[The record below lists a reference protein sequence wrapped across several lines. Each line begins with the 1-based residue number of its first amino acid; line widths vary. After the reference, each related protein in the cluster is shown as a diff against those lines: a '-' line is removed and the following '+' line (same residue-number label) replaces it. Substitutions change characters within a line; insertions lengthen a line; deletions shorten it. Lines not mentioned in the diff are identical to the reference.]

1 MISVAP
7 AVPRAARRLLFSVLL
22 LFVAATGFAQTVPGP
37 DEAAAPVDERL
48 QLAIADEAYPV
59 TPGDVYE
66 LSWLLGTELVTTRVV
81 VTSDYRLNL
90 GIMGEVD
97 ARGMTLPQLRPEVE
111 RIIAEAYPRGLPS
124 MSMVAVGVFRVTLSG
139 AIPRTTRVSAWGL
152 SRLTDVIGGHTGAF
166 TSLRAVEVRSRDGRS
181 RTYDVFRAIHT
192 GDVSQDPLIR
202 PGDTIV
208 FRRRGRAVTVE
219 GEVYEPATFEL
230 LRGEGLPQLEE
241 FFQGYLPRADT
252 RRLVVERQEDDTAR
266 QISIGSAAQARR
278 FDFQDRD
285 VLIVPSRVVPRPVV
299 YLEGAVDITFRV
311 EPHEDADS
319 DIPVYNRVTVP
330 LTAGDTLYSLIINVQ
345 DRISPFADIERGFI
359 IRHTDPAPIRVN
371 MRDVLYRRS
380 EYTSFELE
388 PFDRIVIPLDQPFVV
403 VTGGV
408 GRPGRYPYN
417 PFESFAYYLGL
428 AGVGSDTMAEV
439 AQVVRILDRDGNELP
454 PDSTILPGYTISV
467 PETPDRIIVVEGD
480 VPAPGAYL
488 FEPDRDIAF
497 YTRLAGLGANA
508 FSRVRGEIEVYTP
521 EGDLRPRGTPVEP
534 EDTIFVPPQV
544 PEPETDFV
552 LVTGAVSAPG
562 VFPIVQDATA
572 SYYLLQA
579 GGIDRELSDGSYTIL
594 SAEGDRRP
602 PDSIIQPGDTVE
614 VARNSF
620 VYNFNRYFP
629 VITTG
634 LGFITTIIA
643 IVNALNP

>member
-1 MISVAP
+1 MIASVRP
-7 AVPRAARRLLFSVLL
+7 ALPRPSRTRLSFFLL
-22 LFVAATGFAQTVPGP
+22 LVAGLVSAQLVPVPEATPV
-37 DEAAAPVDERL
+37 DVDERL
-48 QLAIADEAYPV
+48 QLAIADDAYPV

-66 LSWLLGTELVTTRVV
+66 LSWLQGPELVTTRVV
-81 VTSDYRLNL
+81 VASDFRLNL
-90 GIMGEVD
+90 GIFGEID
-97 ARGMTLPQLRPEVE
+97 ARGMTLPELKPEVE
-111 RIIAEAYPRGLPS
+111 RIIAAAYPRGLPS
-124 MSMVAVGVFRVTLSG
+124 MRMVAVGVFRVTLSG

-152 SRLTDVIGGHTGAF
+152 SRLTDLVGGNTGPF
-166 TSLRAVEVRSRDGRS
+166 TSLRAVEVRSRDGRR

-192 GDVSQDPLIR
+192 GDLSQDPLIR
-202 PGDTIV
+202 PGDTVV
-208 FRRRGRAVTVE
+208 FGRRGRSVTVE

-230 LRGEGLPQLEE
+230 LRGEGLPELEE

-252 RRLVVERQEDDTAR
+252 RRLVVERQGEDTAR

-285 VLIVPSRVVPRPVV
+285 VLIVPARVVPRPVV

-319 DIPVYNRVTVP
+319 DIPVYNRITVP

-345 DRISPFADIERGFI
+345 DRISPFADIERGFL
-359 IRHTDPAPIRVN
+359 IRHTDPDPVRIN
-371 MRDVLYRRS
+371 MREVLYRRS
-380 EYTSFELE
+380 EYTSLELE

-408 GRPGRYPYN
+408 RHAGRYPYN
-417 PFESFAYYLGL
+417 PFESYAYYLAL

-439 AQVVRILDRDGNELP
+439 AETVRILDRDGNELP
-454 PDSTILPGYTISV
+454 PDTTIRPGFTISV
-467 PETPDRIIVVEGD
+467 PEIPERVVVVSGD
-480 VPAPGAYL
+480 VPAPGAFLY
-488 FEPDRDIAF
+488 EPQRDIAH
-497 YTRLAGLGANA
+497 YTRLAGLGANLL
-508 FSRVRGEIEVYTP
+508 SQVRAEIELYTP
-521 EGDLRPRGTPVEP
+521 DGDIRAPGAAIEP
-534 EDTIFVPPQV
+534 GDTVYVPPRV
-544 PEPETDFV
+544 LEPDTDFV

-602 PDSIIQPGDTVE
+602 PDSIIQPGDTIE